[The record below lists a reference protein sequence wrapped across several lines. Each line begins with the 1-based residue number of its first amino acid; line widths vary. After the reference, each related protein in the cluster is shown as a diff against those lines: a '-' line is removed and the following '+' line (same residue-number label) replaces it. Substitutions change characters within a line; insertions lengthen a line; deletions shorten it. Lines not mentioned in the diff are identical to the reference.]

1 MDMIRTTKTFTNVG
15 LQWFEIT
22 VEADSNQA
30 LPNIDIIWLPD
41 AAIKESKERLRASF
55 RNIWVK
61 LPNRKFILNLSP
73 SDIKKVG
80 TSFDLPMAV
89 ALFVL
94 INEGKIAHISDLH
107 DSLFFWELW
116 LDGSIKRVNGLLPSV
131 ISAIKKWYTKFFVP
145 KENLYELEYISGIQI
160 YPFDSFLD
168 LVDYLTG
175 QKDVEP
181 INQPKDIQTL
191 QSDKSDFEVDFQNI
205 KWQLI
210 AKRALWIAA
219 AWLHNI
225 LMIWAPWSGKTMLSK
240 AMQSIL
246 PPLSFSEILEVS
258 QIYSVVWKLNKDM
271 PLVINRPFRQVHHT
285 ASKISIVGGW
295 SALTP
300 GEISLAHKWILFFDE
315 LTEFP
320 RETLEVLRQPLEDKC
335 VNISRVSGSVVYP
348 ANIMFIAS
356 MNPCKCGY
364 YKDPQKQ
371 CTCNINEIKKY
382 QSKISGPLMDRIDII
397 LDIPRENVQNLLWT
411 TKWESSM
418 EIRQKVVNARNIQK
432 DRFKGTNIA
441 SNADMGS
448 RDIDKYV
455 VLSSD
460 AKDFLATAANKLT
473 LSPRLV
479 HRIIKLWRTIADI
492 EWDTEL
498 KVKYLAEAMQYRDKT
513 MLVE

>member
-1 MDMIRTTKTFTNVG
+1 MDMIWTTKTFTNVW

-22 VEADSNQA
+22 VEVDSNQA

-116 LDGSIKRVNGLLPSV
+116 LDGSIKRVNWLLPSV

-145 KENLYELEYISGIQI
+145 KENLYELEYISGIEI

-168 LVDYLTG
+168 LVDYLMG
-175 QKDVEP
+175 QKEVTP
-181 INQPKDIQTL
+181 INQPKDIQAL

-285 ASKISIVGGW
+285 ASKISIVWGW

-300 GEISLAHKWILFFDE
+300 WEISLAHKWILFFDE

-335 VNISRVSGSVVYP
+335 INISRVSGSVVYP

-397 LDIPRENVQNLLWT
+397 LDIPREDVQNLLWNI
-411 TKWESSM
+411 KGESSQ
-418 EIRQKVVNARNIQK
+418 EIRQKVINAWNIQK
-432 DRFKGTNIA
+432 DRFRWTNIA
-441 SNADMGS
+441 SNADMWS
-448 RDIDKYV
+448 KDIDKYV
-455 VLSSD
+455 VLSGD
-460 AKDFLATAANKLT
+460 AKDFLAMAANKLT
-473 LSPRLV
+473 LSPRLI
-479 HRIIKLWRTIADI
+479 HRIIKLWRTIADM
-492 EWDTEL
+492 EWDSEL

>member
-1 MDMIRTTKTFTNVG
+1 MIWTTKTFTNVG
-15 LQWFEIT
+15 LQWFEII

-55 RNIWVK
+55 RNIGIK

-89 ALFVL
+89 ALFIL
-94 INEGKIAHISDLH
+94 LNEGKIAHICDIQ

-116 LDGSIKRVNGLLPSV
+116 LDGAIKRVNWLLPSV
-131 ISAIKKWYTKFFVP
+131 IAAIKKWYTKFFVP
-145 KENLYELEYISGIQI
+145 KENLYELEYISWIEI

-168 LVDYLTG
+168 LVDYFMGKNDITPVR
-175 QKDVEP
+175 QA
-181 INQPKDIQTL
+181 KDIQWL
-191 QSDKSDFEVDFQNI
+191 QWNDSTFEVDFENI
-205 KWQLI
+205 KWQLV
-210 AKRALWIAA
+210 AKRALWVAA

-225 LMIWAPWSGKTMLSK
+225 LMVWAPWSGKTMLSK

-285 ASKISIVGGW
+285 ASKISIVWWW

-300 GEISLAHKWILFFDE
+300 WEISLAHKGILFFDE

-335 VNISRVSGSVVYP
+335 VNISRVSWSVVYP

-364 YKDPQKQ
+364 YKDPEKY

-382 QSKISGPLMDRIDII
+382 QSKISWPLMDRIDII
-397 LDIPRENVQNLLWT
+397 LDIPRENVENLLWT
-411 TKWESSM
+411 VKGESSVD
-418 EIRQKVVNARNIQK
+418 IRKKVVNARNIQK

-441 SNADMGS
+441 SNADMWS
-448 RDIDKYV
+448 KDIEKFI
-455 VLSSD
+455 VLSPE

-473 LSPRLV
+473 LSPRLI
-479 HRIIKLWRTIADI
+479 HRVIKLWRTIADM
-492 EWDTEL
+492 EWDPEL